1 MLSDTEKERVRYHMG
16 YLGVQGAASIQ
27 FGIPRPIQTV
37 FLLESAMN
45 NLISASEGR
54 VREILGRLD
63 VTEERIFAAQER
75 LQVKRVEGVEMR
87 EDEPGQ
93 LENEYVRWAK
103 RLADVLGC
111 MLYPYSSRFREA
123 NAVSAGSIPV
133 RH

>member
-103 RLADVLGC
+103 RLADGRGC

-123 NAVSAGSIPV
+123 NAVTAGSIPV
-133 RH
+133 RN